1 VEDWPVEKWIRY
13 DQDNAARRKSIRS
26 DSRYNNGAP

>member
-13 DQDNAARRKSIRS
+13 DQENAARRKSIRYAS
-26 DSRYNNGAP
+26 EEA